1 MIVQQQGNQ
10 FLMMKQH
17 DHAQIS
23 GELAL
28 QWKQKYLLRSKL
40 REEADW
46 AIGQHDRAWI
56 PLDERPTWNEE
67 KQQPYTFIDYPLEEK
82 LAAYQRGIEEVA
94 VESKYAGMLCSL
106 HYQSF
111 FSKDSEDQRI
121 HAFIDNEERRR
132 EQLREAMKVEVPKD
146 LYHTHFERLQ
156 FCDDLSLYI
165 CMQEPG
171 VSKANELSWFKD
183 GFRQSFDIAPDGIMP
198 YWQDKE
204 HVVLDPFPFETTF
217 QVAIPYRIVQ
227 RKGIEGVGL
236 RNAFDQAQLCERT
249 VTFVPSL

>member
-23 GELAL
+23 GEFAL

-56 PLDERPTWNEE
+56 PLDESPMWNEE

-82 LAAYQRGIEEVA
+82 LAAYQKGIEEVA
-94 VESKYAGMLCSL
+94 AESRYAGMLCSL

-111 FSKDSEDQRI
+111 FSKDSEDKHI
-121 HAFIDNEERRR
+121 LAFIDHEERRR
-132 EQLREAMKVEVPKD
+132 EQLIEAMKMEVPKD

-183 GFRQSFDIAPDGIMP
+183 GFRQSFDVAPNGIMP

-204 HVVLDPFPFETTF
+204 HVALDPFPFEKSFHVT
-217 QVAIPYRIVQ
+217 IPYRIVQ
-227 RKGIEGVGL
+227 RKDVEEVGL
-236 RNAFDQAQLCERT
+236 ESAFSQAEVLDRT
-249 VTFVPSL
+249 VTFVPSV